1 MKNKI
6 AIIGL
11 LFFMTTASFS
21 QSISSSPY
29 SLYGLGSMYD
39 SDFGSITSIGS
50 SGIAL
55 PSDRFIN
62 NLNPASLGFMYQNHF
77 LFDVGG
83 KGILSLYENN
93 SKKENRNNIQ
103 FSHIALAF
111 PVTSKSAFSLS
122 LKPYSSTTFKIS
134 NLALPIQD
142 SQENYTLNATGT
154 GGLNDFEIS
163 YGYRIGKKLALGIA
177 STVLFGN
184 TTDVR
189 DYNIANSIT
198 NIIKKTNYSGVRGS
212 LGAQFKVDSTFTLGM
227 NLKSPTKVNA
237 TRVQSAATV
246 NNSGTV
252 TIQSEFELDT
262 DDYYMPLEIGV
273 GLSKLFKN
281 NLNLTLDY
289 GKGLWNNTNQ
299 SDLYG
304 NFVNQDKFAFGFSYR
319 KPKNIRTY
327 YDRIQYS
334 TGLNYDTGYLEV
346 DNKRINSMT
355 FSVGV
360 SLPVENTFSALNIT
374 YSYGQKGRVTDGL
387 IKENYHK
394 LSLNLC
400 LDGIWFVKRKF
411 E

>member
-237 TRVQSAATV
+237 TRVQSVATV